1 MNRENVKIDTIIVGG
16 GPSGIASAITIARGG
31 KNVVI
36 LERSN
41 QSGKKNMFG
50 GAFYTQSI
58 LEIFP
63 DFFEKIDDIPI
74 QRFNNQHKYILLT
87 KDQSVSIDYKRD
99 INNDF
104 YNNKKDLP
112 SSFTVFRSEFDNW
125 LLEQAKKEGV
135 YFSPDTVVRSLIY
148 KNGKVIGVKT
158 DIEEVYA
165 PIVIIADGV
174 NSLLA
179 KEAGLRDTIQP
190 KDVALGVKEVIK
202 LPCEVINERFNLKD
216 NQGCIFEIL
225 GYPLDK
231 TFGLGFM
238 YINKESISIGLG
250 IALDDLSRAKKKP
263 YEYLDELKKH
273 PSISPYIENGE
284 LIEYNAHL
292 IPEGGYNK
300 IPKLYSDGVMIVGD
314 SAMLVNNLHFEGTN
328 LALIS
333 GKFAGETALQALEF
347 QDYSSNML
355 RLYQK
360 KIENSF
366 IFKDLK
372 SYRSLVSTLHS
383 RKDSFLNYYPK
394 KLCRFFHTFT
404 SANGE
409 PKKNLFRKFT
419 MDFFKDRSIIE
430 LLKDSLAVLKL
441 LFEVFK

>member
-1 MNRENVKIDTIIVGG
+1 MNRENVKIDTIVVGG

-31 KNVVI
+31 KNVVV
-36 LERSN
+36 LERSS
-41 QSGKKNMFG
+41 QAGKKNMFG

-63 DFFEKIDDIPI
+63 DFFEKINDIPI

-87 KDQSVSIDYKRD
+87 KDQSVSIDYKKN

-158 DIEEVYA
+158 DIEEIYA
-165 PIVIIADGV
+165 PIVILADGV

-216 NQGCIFEIL
+216 NQGCIFEFL

-263 YEYLDELKKH
+263 YEYLEELKKH

-314 SAMLVNNLHFEGTN
+314 AAMLVNNLHFEGTN

-355 RLYQK
+355 KLYQK

-372 SYRSLVSTLHS
+372 SYRNLVATLHS
-383 RKDSFLNYYPK
+383 RKNSFLNYYPE
-394 KLCRFFHTFT
+394 KLCKFFNIFT
-404 SANGE
+404 SANGK
-409 PKKNLFRKFT
+409 PKKNLFKSFI